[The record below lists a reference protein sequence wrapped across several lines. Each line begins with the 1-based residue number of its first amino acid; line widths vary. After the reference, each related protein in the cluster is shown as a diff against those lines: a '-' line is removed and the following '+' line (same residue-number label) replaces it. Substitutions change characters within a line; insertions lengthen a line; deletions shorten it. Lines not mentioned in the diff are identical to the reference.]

1 MRRRQKALSSAVV
14 AAVSSALLL
23 TAAAPAPAR
32 PAGQGAETLRAIEA
46 VTGTGDIARPTAA
59 GAGKAA
65 VTATESGQGSVS
77 VAVPSTSSDAV
88 EIVAPD
94 GGKLRL
100 DLPNGRQVQG
110 VTSENGTVVYTGA
123 GPATDIAVQ
132 PTTDGGARALVALKD
147 DTAPREHRFGLELP
161 EGFGMRPANDGGYD
175 IGFLA
180 DGIEVTAGHIDPAW
194 AKDADGED
202 VATEYHLDGRDLVQ
216 SVEHDSDT
224 AFPVVADPKVTW
236 GRGIYAK
243 YNRAETKRMAKGMTK
258 AKYAAALC
266 GFLPGVVGAGCALTV
281 YDSLGSITSTFKNAD
296 KAGKCVK
303 MKYSLPPP
311 IPLQWNTTKC

>member
-32 PAGQGAETLRAIEA
+32 PAGQGSETLRAIEA
-46 VTGTGDIARPTAA
+46 ATGTGDIARPTAA
-59 GAGKAA
+59 GEGRAA
-65 VTATESGQGSVS
+65 ATATETGQGSVS
-77 VAVPSTSSDAV
+77 VTVPSTSSEAV

-100 DLPNGRQVQG
+100 VLPSGRQVQG

-123 GPATDIAVQ
+123 GRSTDIAVQ

-147 DTAPREHRFGLELP
+147 DTAPREHRFGLDLP
-161 EGFGMRPANDGGYD
+161 EGFGLRPAEDGGYD
-175 IGFLA
+175 IGFVA
-180 DGIEVTAGHIDPAW
+180 DGIEVTAGHIAPAW
-194 AKDADGED
+194 AKDAGGND
-202 VATEYHLDGRDLVQ
+202 VTTEYRLDGGDLV
-216 SVEHDSDT
+216 
-224 AFPVVADPKVTW
+224 
-236 GRGIYAK
+236 
-243 YNRAETKRMAKGMTK
+243 RAETKRMAKGMTK

-281 YDSLGSITSTFKNAD
+281 YDSLGSITNTFKNAD